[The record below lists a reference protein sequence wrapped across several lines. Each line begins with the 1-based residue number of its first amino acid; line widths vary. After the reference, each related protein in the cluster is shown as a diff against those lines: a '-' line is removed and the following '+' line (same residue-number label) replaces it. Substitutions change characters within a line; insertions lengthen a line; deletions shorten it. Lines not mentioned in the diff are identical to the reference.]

1 MRPVESSAL
10 AVAPN
15 SMETYLIMPYRDDLN
30 RWLVVR
36 LLANMQRVV
45 VAHYRTES
53 NADGYLRVIQRLIPD
68 GKFLVVFDGDIKSDV
83 CKDCR

>member
-1 MRPVESSAL
+1 
-10 AVAPN
+10 
-15 SMETYLIMPYRDDLN
+15 MPYRDDLN

-45 VAHYRTES
+45 VARYRTQS
-53 NADGYLRVIQRLIPD
+53 DADGYLRVIQRLIPD
-68 GKFLVVFDGDIKSDV
+68 GKFLVVFDGDTKSEV

>member
-1 MRPVESSAL
+1 
-10 AVAPN
+10 
-15 SMETYLIMPYRDDLN
+15 MPYRENLN

-45 VAHYRTES
+45 VARFRTQS
-53 NADGYLRVIQRLIPD
+53 DADGYLQVIKRLIPD
-68 GKFLVVFDGDIKSDV
+68 GKFLVVFDGDTKSEI

>member
-1 MRPVESSAL
+1 
-10 AVAPN
+10 
-15 SMETYLIMPYRDDLN
+15 MPYRENLN

-45 VAHYRTES
+45 VARFRTQS
-53 NADGYLRVIQRLIPD
+53 DVDGYLLIIKRLIPD
-68 GKFLVVFDGDIKSDV
+68 GKFLLVFDGNTKSEV

>member
-1 MRPVESSAL
+1 
-10 AVAPN
+10 
-15 SMETYLIMPYRDDLN
+15 MPYRDDLD

-45 VAHYRTES
+45 LARFRTQS
-53 NADGYLRVIQRLIPD
+53 DADGYLRVIQRLIPD
-68 GKFLVVFDGDIKSDV
+68 SKFLVVFDGNTKSEV